1 MKANKLACVDLGTTK
16 VCALLCE
23 VDAAGD
29 IELVGMGTAH
39 SAGLKKGMVVDV
51 QQASQSI
58 KEAVDR
64 ATGSTKVDIDSALVG
79 VTGGHIKNFA
89 SSSIVS
95 ISQHR
100 GEVSEKDRSR
110 AVSLASRIDVP
121 NGFQVIHV
129 IPKTYIIDGNFKVL
143 NPVGMVAS
151 KLEVWVNVV
160 LGSTLNLNNVE
171 KALRDAGVDID
182 EIVLESI
189 ASSIS
194 VLTEREKEDGVLL
207 LDIGGGTTDI
217 ALFKGGN
224 VVYLYCLPV
233 GGDHITNDI
242 SIGLRTNFV
251 EAEALK
257 LKYGQATFEGIGIDF
272 SKIGVTSASPTID
285 EKEMLVSFLA
295 NIIECRVSEL
305 FSLVKKELSE
315 QELDDGIGSVVLTG
329 GTSLLTGIDDLCRS
343 AFRLPTR
350 IGSPSL
356 SRGIVDRISNPI
368 YSTAVGLLLYGAK
381 RKVELKPVFSDQYY
395 RESIF
400 DKITSWFGK
409 DRD

>member
-1 MKANKLACVDLGTTK
+1 MKANRLACIDLGTTK

-29 IELVGMGTAH
+29 IELIGMGTAR

-51 QQASQSI
+51 QQASQSVT
-58 KEAVDR
+58 EAVDR
-64 ATGSTKVDIDSALVG
+64 ATGSTKVEIDSALVG

-95 ISQHR
+95 IPQHR

-110 AVSLASRIDVP
+110 AISLASRIDVP
-121 NGFQVIHV
+121 DGFQVIHV
-129 IPKTYIIDGNFKVL
+129 IPKAYIIDGNFKVL
-143 NPVGMVAS
+143 NPVGMVAT

-160 LGSTLNLNNVE
+160 LGSILNLNNVE
-171 KALRDAGVDID
+171 KALRDAGVDVD

-194 VLTEREKEDGVLL
+194 VLTEQEKEDGVLL

-224 VVYLYCLPV
+224 VIYLYCFPV

-257 LKYGQATFEGIGIDF
+257 LKYGQATFEGIDF
-272 SKIGVTSASPTID
+272 SKIGVTSVSPTSD

-295 NIIECRVSEL
+295 NIIDSRVSEL
-305 FSLVKKELSE
+305 FSLVKKELIE

-343 AFRLPTR
+343 VFRLQTR

-356 SRGIVDRISNPI
+356 NRGIVDRISNPI
-368 YSTAVGLLLYGAK
+368 YSTSVGLLLYGAK
-381 RKVELKPVFSDQYY
+381 RKVELKPIFSEQYY

-400 DKITSWFGK
+400 DRIASWFGK
-409 DRD
+409 NRG

>member
-1 MKANKLACVDLGTTK
+1 MKANRLACIDLCTTK

-23 VDAAGD
+23 VDTAGD
-29 IELVGMGTAH
+29 IELVGMGTAR

-51 QQASQSI
+51 QLASQSVT
-58 KEAVDR
+58 EAVEK
-64 ATGSTKVDIDSALVG
+64 ATGSTKVEIDNALVG

-95 ISQHR
+95 IPQHR

-121 NGFQVIHV
+121 DDFQVIHV

-143 NPVGMVAS
+143 NPVGMVTT

-160 LGSTLNLNNVE
+160 LGSILNLNNVE
-171 KALRDAGVDID
+171 KALRDAGVDVD

-194 VLTEREKEDGVLL
+194 VLTEQEKEDGVLL

-224 VVYLYCLPV
+224 VLYLYCIPV

-257 LKYGQATFEGIGIDF
+257 LKHGQAMFEGVDF
-272 SKIGVTSASPTID
+272 SKIGVTSVSPTSD
-285 EKEMLVSFLA
+285 EKEMLISFLA
-295 NIIECRVSEL
+295 NIIESRVSEL
-305 FSLVKKELSE
+305 FLLVKKELIK

-329 GTSLLTGIDDLCRS
+329 GTSLLTGINDLCRS
-343 AFRLPTR
+343 VFRLPTR
-350 IGSPSL
+350 IGYPSL
-356 SRGIVDRISNPI
+356 NRGIVDRISNPI
-368 YSTAVGLLLYGAK
+368 YSTSVGLLLYGAK
-381 RKVELKPVFSDQYY
+381 RKVELKPVFSEQYY
-395 RESIF
+395 KESIF
-400 DKITSWFGK
+400 DKIASWFGK
-409 DRD
+409 NRG

>member
-1 MKANKLACVDLGTTK
+1 MKANKLACIDLGTTK
-16 VCALLCE
+16 VCALICE
-23 VDAAGD
+23 VGSAGE
-29 IELVGMGTAH
+29 IELVGMGIAR

-51 QQASQSI
+51 QQASQAV
-58 KEAVDR
+58 EDAVDK
-64 ATGSTKVDIDSALVG
+64 AIGSTKMQIDSAIVG

-95 ISQHR
+95 VPQRR
-100 GEVSEKDRSR
+100 GEVSEKDRAR
-110 AVSLASRIDVP
+110 AVSLASRIDTP
-121 NGFQVIHV
+121 DGFQVIHI
-129 IPKTYIIDGNFKVL
+129 IPKTYVIDGDFRVL

-171 KALRDAGVDID
+171 KTLKEAEIDVD

-224 VVYLYCLPV
+224 ILYLYCLPV

-242 SIGLRTNFV
+242 SVGLRTNFF

-257 LKYGQATFEGIGIDF
+257 LKYGQATFEGIDF
-272 SKIGVTSASPTID
+272 TKIGVTSASPTSD

-305 FSLVKKELSE
+305 FSLVKKELLE
-315 QELDDGIGSVVLTG
+315 QELDEGIGSVVLTG
-329 GTSLLTGIDDLCRS
+329 GSSLLNGIDDLCRS
-343 AFRLPTR
+343 VFRLPTR

-356 SRGIVDRISNPI
+356 TVGIVDRISNPI

-400 DKITSWFGK
+400 DKIASWFGK
-409 DRD
+409 NRD